1 MSKTRYTSLPFL
13 ASREAA
19 TPVFVPVIFT
29 GVTMVTDDKKS
40 FFERGN

>member
-1 MSKTRYTSLPFL
+1 MNQTRYNSLPLL
-13 ASREAA
+13 ASRETAP
-19 TPVFVPVIFT
+19 PVFVPVIFT